1 VTRPIRVYVAGAY
14 SAPTPAAVEANV
26 HAAMDAGDILE
37 DLGYVAEIPHTNH
50 WRHLRHPRDYRAW
63 MERTRRQQ
71 ETCDVLLRLPGPSN
85 GADEEVE
92 YAATIGQPV
101 FHSVRELVAAME
113 SKEGWAIPAG
123 ALPVVDVRVHEDFLP
138 AEVAKALDRSSGVL
152 VPASWR
158 GVTTQ
163 TKP

>member
-1 VTRPIRVYVAGAY
+1 VTRPIRVYVASAY

-50 WRHLRHPRDYRAW
+50 WRHLRRPRSYRDW
-63 MERTRRQQ
+63 MARTRYQQ
-71 ETCDVLLRLPGPSN
+71 ETCDVLLRLPGASP
-85 GADEEVE
+85 GADEEVA
-92 YAATIGQPV
+92 YARTLGQPV

-113 SKEGWAIPAG
+113 SRETVGPALAAFAMRSMADVIEGTNT
-123 ALPVVDVRVHEDFLP
+123 
-138 AEVAKALDRSSGVL
+138 ALDRSSGVL